1 MAGLRGLGGRNL
13 TIVNNVRRSR
23 LTKSNVALDQDDHST
38 MTFGHVQKSRQ
49 KTDKILDL
57 QRKAN
62 ITCFVLV
69 FFSNSGKKLDTRRCI
84 KVSTLE
90 KLYLRKLYLGSY

>member
-1 MAGLRGLGGRNL
+1 MVAGLGGLGGRNL

-49 KTDKILDL
+49 KTDKE
-57 QRKAN
+57 
-62 ITCFVLV
+62 T
-69 FFSNSGKKLDTRRCI
+69 
-84 KVSTLE
+84 
-90 KLYLRKLYLGSY
+90 

>member
-1 MAGLRGLGGRNL
+1 MVEWKFEFLRSRILYEYQKNLVAGLGGLGGRNL

-49 KTDKILDL
+49 KTDKE
-57 QRKAN
+57 
-62 ITCFVLV
+62 T
-69 FFSNSGKKLDTRRCI
+69 
-84 KVSTLE
+84 
-90 KLYLRKLYLGSY
+90 